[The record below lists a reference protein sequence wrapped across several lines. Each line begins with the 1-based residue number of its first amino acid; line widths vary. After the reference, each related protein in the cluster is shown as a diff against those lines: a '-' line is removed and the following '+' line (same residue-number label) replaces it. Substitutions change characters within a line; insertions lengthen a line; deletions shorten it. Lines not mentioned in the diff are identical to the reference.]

1 MFLLPYSL
9 SFDFTELTS
18 SIGRRI
24 WLQRWKTTA
33 NLFPPSTGRQTR
45 DHLCCIQY
53 TKDCQ
58 EKIHFTGAERGG
70 LELPR
75 VSRRCS
81 GSERT
86 ASPDRSDGEKHGI
99 PKLNTLRPIHRC
111 ISLFERE

>member
-33 NLFPPSTGRQTR
+33 KLFPPSTGRRTR

-58 EKIHFTGAERGG
+58 EKIYFTGAEWGR
-70 LELPR
+70 LEPPR
-75 VSRRCS
+75 VSRRVR
-81 GSERT
+81 GRKEPRAPT
-86 ASPDRSDGEKHGI
+86 DPMGK
-99 PKLNTLRPIHRC
+99 NTEYRNLTP
-111 ISLFERE
+111 